1 MKIPFVKEWG
11 SWVVF
16 GASCLAG
23 FIAGMLMKPWEYGR
37 EFAAQT
43 ALTVAG
49 LSFLINS
56 KNPLN
61 LALRSKGSK
70 REYMCW
76 FLFFIVGGLVLLY
89 PFLTEGI
96 TGFYMFSVLIASYA
110 ALLFLGKEHSL
121 VTELNGFALLTL
133 SAPVVYFSVTGQVLL
148 KLYAVVL
155 IYFVAGVLKVRVR
168 VKKSFTYRAVMV
180 LYCAGAV
187 TAYHLM
193 NVSSVLALPMIE
205 NIVSSVWLR
214 DEKLRTTGNI
224 ELIKS
229 IVFIVLIG
237 LYWRV

>member
-23 FIAGMLMKPWEYGR
+23 LIAGILMKPWEYGR

-49 LSFLINS
+49 LSFLINA

-61 LALRSKGSK
+61 LALRSKGRN
-70 REYMCW
+70 REYINW
-76 FLFFIVGGLVLLY
+76 FLFFVIGGLILLY
-89 PFLTEGI
+89 PFLEEGI
-96 TGFYMFSVLIASYA
+96 KDFYIFSILIASYA
-110 ALLFLGKEHSL
+110 VLLFLGKEHSL
-121 VTELNGFALLTL
+121 ATELNGFALLTL
-133 SAPVVYFSVTGQVLL
+133 SAPVVCFSVTGQVLL

-168 VKKSFTYRAVMV
+168 LKKSIIFRAVMI
-180 LYCAGAV
+180 LYCMGAV
-187 TAYHLM
+187 IAYYFM
-193 NVSSVLALPMIE
+193 DVFIVLALPLVE
-205 NIVSSVWLR
+205 NVVSSIWMR

-224 ELIKS
+224 ELAKS
-229 IVFIVLIG
+229 IVFIILIG
-237 LYWRV
+237 LFWRV